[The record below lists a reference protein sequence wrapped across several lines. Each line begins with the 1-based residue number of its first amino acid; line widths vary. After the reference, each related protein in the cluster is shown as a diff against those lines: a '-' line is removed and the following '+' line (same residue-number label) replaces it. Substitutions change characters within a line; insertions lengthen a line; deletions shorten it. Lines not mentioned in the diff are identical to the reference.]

1 MELLSLS
8 RDCFFPRL
16 QAGAVSRSEFGSLFG
31 LLYGLVELCLSSLIT
46 GGVENC
52 IKLQLKSCDGKMK
65 KCYVVTGVLTAAL
78 LGLILFLGLFFG
90 LPSDSG
96 LTHTYKK
103 AAVATDAGQCSI
115 IGRDILQQG
124 GSAVDAAIAA
134 MLCVG
139 LMNAHSMGIGG
150 GFFFTIYSSTGKV
163 EIINAREVA
172 PSRASEDMFGNNTQ
186 LSLKGG
192 LSIAV
197 PGEIRGYELAHK
209 RHGKLAW
216 ENLFLPSIK
225 LAREGFPIGK
235 GLAAAIKSRE
245 ESIES
250 NPSLCEVFCK
260 RGKILHEGD
269 IVKMPKLANTYET
282 IAREGADAFY
292 TGSLAKQI
300 IDDIHSVGGIVT
312 LDDLRDYNATVIE
325 DPIAITLG
333 EFTLYT
339 PSAPLSGPVLALIF
353 NILKGYNFSAD
364 SIKTVE
370 KKGLTYHRIVEAFRF
385 AYAKRTLLGDPK
397 FVNITEAIRNMT
409 SEFFA
414 DSLRRRITD
423 NTSHPVDYYEP
434 VYYTGDNAGTS
445 HLSIVADDG
454 SAVSATSTINQYFG
468 SDVRSKV
475 SGILFND
482 EMDDFSSPYIIN
494 GFGIPP
500 SPANFIAPGKQ
511 PMSSMCPSILVDK
524 TKKVR
529 MVVGASGGTKITT
542 ATALAIINSIWFG
555 YDVKKAVEE
564 PRIHDQLFPNI
575 TELEQEVE
583 EGIEEELRKR
593 KHNTTRVSGGAVV
606 QAILRTD
613 EGWAAASDSRKGGFP
628 AGY

>member
-1 MELLSLS
+1 
-8 RDCFFPRL
+8 
-16 QAGAVSRSEFGSLFG
+16 
-31 LLYGLVELCLSSLIT
+31 
-46 GGVENC
+46 
-52 IKLQLKSCDGKMK
+52 MK
-65 KCYVVTGVLTAAL
+65 QRYVVTGVLTAAL

-90 LPSDSG
+90 LHSDSRE
-96 LTHTYKK
+96 THTYKR

-115 IGRDILQQG
+115 IGRDILWQG

-134 MLCVG
+134 LLCVG

-150 GFFFTIYSSTGKV
+150 GLFFTIYSSTGKV

-172 PSRASEDMFGNNTQ
+172 PKRASEDMFGNNTQ

-216 ENLFLPSIK
+216 KDLFLPSIK

-260 RGKILHEGD
+260 GGKILHEGD
-269 IVKMPKLANTYET
+269 ILKMPKLANTYET
-282 IAREGADAFY
+282 IASEGADAFY

-300 IDDIHSVGGIVT
+300 VDDIRISFSLTGGIVT
-312 LDDLRDYNATVIE
+312 LDDLRNYSATVIE
-325 DPIAITLG
+325 DPIQIALG

-364 SIKTVE
+364 SVKTME
-370 KKGLTYHRIVEAFRF
+370 EKGLTYHRIVEAFRF

-397 FVNITEAIRNMT
+397 FVNITEAIRNVT

-414 DSLRRRITD
+414 DSLRRKITD

-434 VYYTGDNAGTS
+434 IYYTGDNAGTS

-468 SDVRSKV
+468 SDVRSNV
-475 SGILFND
+475 SGIIFND

-524 TKKVR
+524 TKKVK

-542 ATALAIINSIWFG
+542 ATALAIMNSIWFG

-575 TELEQEVE
+575 TELEQQIE
-583 EGIEEELRKR
+583 EGIEEQLKKR
-593 KHNTTRVSGGAVV
+593 KHDTTRVSGGAVV

-613 EGWAAASDSRKGGFP
+613 KGWAAASDSRKGGFP

>member
-1 MELLSLS
+1 
-8 RDCFFPRL
+8 
-16 QAGAVSRSEFGSLFG
+16 
-31 LLYGLVELCLSSLIT
+31 
-46 GGVENC
+46 
-52 IKLQLKSCDGKMK
+52 MK
-65 KCYVVTGVLTAAL
+65 KRYVVAGVLTAAL

-90 LPSDSG
+90 LRPDSG
-96 LTHTYKK
+96 DTHTYKR

-124 GSAVDAAIAA
+124 GSAVDAAISAL
-134 MLCVG
+134 LCVG

-150 GFFFTIYSSTGKV
+150 GLFFTIYSSTGKEQGKV

-172 PSRASEDMFGNNTQ
+172 PKRASEDMFGSNTQ

-216 ENLFLPSIK
+216 KDLFLPSIK

-245 ESIES
+245 QSIES
-250 NPSLCEVFCK
+250 NPSLCEVFC
-260 RGKILHEGD
+260 RGGKILHEGD
-269 IVKMPKLANTYET
+269 IIKMPKLANTYET
-282 IAREGADAFY
+282 IASEGADAFY

-300 IDDIHSVGGIVT
+300 IDDIRSVGGIVT
-312 LDDLRDYNATVIE
+312 LDDLQDYNATVIE
-325 DPIAITLG
+325 DPIQITLG
-333 EFTLYT
+333 EYTLYT

-364 SIKTVE
+364 SIKTME
-370 KKGLTYHRIVEAFRF
+370 EKGLTYHRIVEAFRF

-414 DSLRRRITD
+414 DSLRRKITD

-434 VYYTGDNAGTS
+434 VYYSGDNAGTS
-445 HLSIVADDG
+445 HLSVVADDG

-468 SDVRSKV
+468 SDVRSSV
-475 SGILFND
+475 SGIIFND

-524 TKKVR
+524 TKKVK

-542 ATALAIINSIWFG
+542 ATALTIINSVWFG

-575 TELEQEVE
+575 TELEQQIE
-583 EGIEEELRKR
+583 EGIEEQLKKR
-593 KHNTTRVSGGAVV
+593 KHDTTRTSGGAVV

>member
-1 MELLSLS
+1 
-8 RDCFFPRL
+8 
-16 QAGAVSRSEFGSLFG
+16 
-31 LLYGLVELCLSSLIT
+31 
-46 GGVENC
+46 
-52 IKLQLKSCDGKMK
+52 MK
-65 KCYVVTGVLTAAL
+65 TRCVVVTVVTVAL

-90 LPSDSG
+90 LRSG
-96 LTHTYKK
+96 SGDAHTYKR

-115 IGRDILQQG
+115 IGRDILKQG

-134 MLCVG
+134 LLCVG

-150 GFFFTIYSSTGKV
+150 GLFFTIYSSTGKV

-172 PSRASEDMFGNNTQ
+172 PKGASEDMFKNNTQ

-216 ENLFLPSIK
+216 KDLFTPSIK

-235 GLAAAIKSRE
+235 GLAAAIKSKE
-245 ESIES
+245 EAIES
-250 NPSLCEVFCK
+250 NPLLCEVFCK
-260 RGKILHEGD
+260 GGKILQEGET
-269 IVKMPKLANTYET
+269 IKMPKLANTYET
-282 IAREGADAFY
+282 IASEGADAFY

-300 IDDIHSVGGIVT
+300 ITDIRSAGENQDIWGIVT
-312 LDDLRDYNATVIE
+312 LDDLRNYNATVIE
-325 DPIAITLG
+325 DPIQIKLG
-333 EFTLYT
+333 EFILYT

-353 NILKGYNFSAD
+353 NILKGYNFSAA

-370 KKGLTYHRIVEAFRF
+370 EKGLTYHRIVEAFRF

-414 DSLRRRITD
+414 DGLRRKITD

-445 HLSIVADDG
+445 HISIVADDG

-468 SDVRSKV
+468 SDVRSNV
-475 SGILFND
+475 SGIIFND

-524 TKKVR
+524 MKKVR

-542 ATALAIINSIWFG
+542 ATALTIMNSIWFG

-575 TELEQEVE
+575 TELEQQ
-583 EGIEEELRKR
+583 IEEDIEEQLKKR
-593 KHNTTRVSGGAVV
+593 KHDTARVSGGAVV
-606 QAILRTD
+606 QAILRT
-613 EGWAAASDSRKGGFP
+613 ERGWAAASDSRKGGFP

>member
-1 MELLSLS
+1 
-8 RDCFFPRL
+8 
-16 QAGAVSRSEFGSLFG
+16 
-31 LLYGLVELCLSSLIT
+31 
-46 GGVENC
+46 
-52 IKLQLKSCDGKMK
+52 MK

-90 LPSDSG
+90 LRSDSG
-96 LTHTYKK
+96 DTHIYKR

-124 GSAVDAAIAA
+124 GSAVDAAIASL
-134 MLCVG
+134 LCVG

-150 GFFFTIYSSTGKV
+150 GLFFTIYSSTGKV

-172 PSRASEDMFGNNTQ
+172 PKRASEDMFRNNTQ

-216 ENLFLPSIK
+216 KDLFLPSIK

-250 NPSLCEVFCK
+250 NPSLCEVFCSG
-260 RGKILHEGD
+260 GKILQEGD

-282 IAREGADAFY
+282 IANEGADAFY

-300 IDDIHSVGGIVT
+300 IDDIRISFSFPGGIVT

-325 DPIAITLG
+325 DPIQITLG

-339 PSAPLSGPVLALIF
+339 PNAPLSGPVLALIF

-364 SIKTVE
+364 SIKTIE
-370 KKGLTYHRIVEAFRF
+370 EKGLTYHRILEAFRF

-414 DSLRRRITD
+414 DSLRRKITD

-468 SDVRSKV
+468 SDVRSNV
-475 SGILFND
+475 SGIIFND

-511 PMSSMCPSILVDK
+511 PLSSMCPSILVDK
-524 TKKVR
+524 MKKVR

-542 ATALAIINSIWFG
+542 ATALTIMNSIWFG
-555 YDVKKAVEE
+555 YDVKRAVEE

-575 TELEQEVE
+575 TELEQQVE
-583 EGIEEELRKR
+583 EGVEEQLKKR
-593 KHNTTRVSGGAVV
+593 KHDTTWVSGGAVV

>member
-1 MELLSLS
+1 MEEAESELFSLWRAVVHPWEIS
-8 RDCFFPRL
+8 FPFTDYKTSSDGEGQDMPL
-16 QAGAVSRSEFGSLFG
+16 
-31 LLYGLVELCLSSLIT
+31 ELPR
-46 GGVENC
+46 
-52 IKLQLKSCDGKMK
+52 KMK

-96 LTHTYKK
+96 DTHTYKK

-150 GFFFTIYSSTGKV
+150 GLFFTIYSSTGKV

-172 PSRASEDMFGNNTQ
+172 PSRASEDMFWNNTQ

-269 IVKMPKLANTYET
+269 IMKMPKLANTYET

-312 LDDLRDYNATVIE
+312 LEDLRDYNATVIE

-564 PRIHDQLFPNI
+564 PRIHDQLFPSI
-575 TELEQEVE
+575 TELEQEIE

>member
-1 MELLSLS
+1 
-8 RDCFFPRL
+8 
-16 QAGAVSRSEFGSLFG
+16 
-31 LLYGLVELCLSSLIT
+31 
-46 GGVENC
+46 
-52 IKLQLKSCDGKMK
+52 MK
-65 KCYVVTGVLTAAL
+65 KRYVVAGVLTAAL

-90 LPSDSG
+90 LRSDSG
-96 LTHTYKK
+96 DTHTYKR

-134 MLCVG
+134 LLCIG

-150 GFFFTIYSSTGKV
+150 GLFFTIYSSTGKV

-172 PSRASEDMFGNNTQ
+172 PKRASEDMFGNNTQ
-186 LSLKGG
+186 LALKGG

-216 ENLFLPSIK
+216 KDLFLPSIK

-250 NPSLCEVFCK
+250 NPSLCEVFC
-260 RGKILHEGD
+260 RGGKILHEGD
-269 IVKMPKLANTYET
+269 IIKMPKLANTYET
-282 IAREGADAFY
+282 IASEGADAFY

-300 IDDIHSVGGIVT
+300 IDDIRGAGGIVT

-325 DPIAITLG
+325 DPIQITLG

-364 SIKTVE
+364 SVKTME
-370 KKGLTYHRIVEAFRF
+370 QKGLTYHRIVEAFRF
-385 AYAKRTLLGDPK
+385 AYAKRTSLGDPK

-409 SEFFA
+409 STFFA
-414 DSLRRRITD
+414 DSLRRKITD

-468 SDVRSKV
+468 SDVRSNV
-475 SGILFND
+475 SGIIFND
-482 EMDDFSSPYIIN
+482 EMDDFSSPNIIN

-542 ATALAIINSIWFG
+542 ATALTIMNSIWFG

-575 TELEQEVE
+575 TELEQQIE
-583 EGIEEELRKR
+583 EGIEEQLKKR
-593 KHNTTRVSGGAVV
+593 KHDTTRVSGGAVV

>member
-1 MELLSLS
+1 MPWIGLSLRMADAS
-8 RDCFFPRL
+8 VR
-16 QAGAVSRSEFGSLFG
+16 
-31 LLYGLVELCLSSLIT
+31 
-46 GGVENC
+46 
-52 IKLQLKSCDGKMK
+52 KMK
-65 KCYVVTGVLTAAL
+65 KRYVVAGGLAVVL
-78 LGLILFLGLFFG
+78 LILFLGLFFG
-90 LPSDSG
+90 LRSDSG
-96 LTHTYKK
+96 DTHTYKR

-134 MLCVG
+134 LLCVG

-150 GFFFTIYSSTGKV
+150 GLFFTIYSSTGKV

-172 PSRASEDMFGNNTQ
+172 PKKASEDMFGNNTE

-216 ENLFLPSIK
+216 KDLFLPSIK

-245 ESIES
+245 EAIES
-250 NPSLCEVFCK
+250 NPSLCEVFC
-260 RGKILHEGD
+260 RGGKILHEGD
-269 IVKMPKLANTYET
+269 TIKMPKLANTYET
-282 IAREGADAFY
+282 IASEGADAFY

-300 IDDIHSVGGIVT
+300 IDDIRSVGGIVT

-325 DPIAITLG
+325 DPIQITLG

-364 SIKTVE
+364 SIKTME
-370 KKGLTYHRIVEAFRF
+370 EKGLTYHRIVEAFRF

-397 FVNITEAIRNMT
+397 FVNIREAIRNMT
-409 SEFFA
+409 SEYFA
-414 DSLRRRITD
+414 DSLRRKITD
-423 NTSHPVDYYEP
+423 NTSHPVDYYDP
-434 VYYTGDNAGTS
+434 LYYTGDNAGTS

-468 SDVRSKV
+468 SDVRSNV
-475 SGILFND
+475 SGIIFND
-482 EMDDFSSPYIIN
+482 EMDDFSSPHIIN

-524 TKKVR
+524 MKKVR

-542 ATALAIINSIWFG
+542 ATALVCDDMGKLGTRLRQNKTIINSIWFG
-555 YDVKKAVEE
+555 YDVKKAVEQ
-564 PRIHDQLFPNI
+564 PRIHDQLFPSI
-575 TELEQEVE
+575 AELEQKIE
-583 EGIEEELRKR
+583 EGIEEQLKKR
-593 KHNTTRVSGGAVV
+593 KHNTTRVRSIGVV

>member
-1 MELLSLS
+1 
-8 RDCFFPRL
+8 
-16 QAGAVSRSEFGSLFG
+16 
-31 LLYGLVELCLSSLIT
+31 
-46 GGVENC
+46 
-52 IKLQLKSCDGKMK
+52 MK
-65 KCYVVTGVLTAAL
+65 KRCVVAGVLTAAL

-90 LPSDSG
+90 LRPDSG
-96 LTHTYKK
+96 DTHTYKR

-115 IGRDILQQG
+115 IGRDILQKG

-134 MLCVG
+134 LLCVG

-150 GFFFTIYSSTGKV
+150 GLFFTIYSSTGKV

-172 PSRASEDMFGNNTQ
+172 PKKASEDMFRNDTQ

-216 ENLFLPSIK
+216 KDLFLPSIK

-235 GLAAAIKSRE
+235 GLAAAIKSKE

-250 NPSLCEVFCK
+250 NPSLCEVFC
-260 RGKILHEGD
+260 RGGKILHEGD
-269 IVKMPKLANTYET
+269 IIKMPKLANTYET
-282 IAREGADAFY
+282 IASEGADAFY

-300 IDDIHSVGGIVT
+300 IDDIRTSFSFPGGIVT

-325 DPIAITLG
+325 DPIEITLG

-364 SIKTVE
+364 SIKTME
-370 KKGLTYHRIVEAFRF
+370 EKGLTYHRIVEAFRF

-414 DSLRRRITD
+414 DSLRRKITD

-468 SDVRSKV
+468 SDVRSNV
-475 SGILFND
+475 SGIIFND

-542 ATALAIINSIWFG
+542 ATALTIINSIWFG

-575 TELEQEVE
+575 TELEQQIE
-583 EGIEEELRKR
+583 EGIEEQLKKR
-593 KHNTTRVSGGAVV
+593 KHDTTRVSGGAVV

>member
-1 MELLSLS
+1 
-8 RDCFFPRL
+8 
-16 QAGAVSRSEFGSLFG
+16 
-31 LLYGLVELCLSSLIT
+31 
-46 GGVENC
+46 
-52 IKLQLKSCDGKMK
+52 MK
-65 KCYVVTGVLTAAL
+65 KRYVVAGVLTAAL

-90 LPSDSG
+90 LRSDSG
-96 LTHTYKK
+96 DTHTYKR

-134 MLCVG
+134 LLCVG

-150 GFFFTIYSSTGKV
+150 GLFFTIYSSTGKV

-172 PSRASEDMFGNNTQ
+172 PKRASEDMFGNNTQ
-186 LSLKGG
+186 LALKGG

-216 ENLFLPSIK
+216 KDLFLPSIK
-225 LAREGFPIGK
+225 LAREGFPVGK

-250 NPSLCEVFCK
+250 NPSLCEVFC
-260 RGKILHEGD
+260 RGGKILHEGD
-269 IVKMPKLANTYET
+269 IIKMPKLANTYET
-282 IAREGADAFY
+282 IASEGADAFY

-300 IDDIHSVGGIVT
+300 IDDIRGAGGIVT

-325 DPIAITLG
+325 DPIQIALG

-364 SIKTVE
+364 SVKTVE
-370 KKGLTYHRIVEAFRF
+370 EKGLTYHRIVEAFRF
-385 AYAKRTLLGDPK
+385 AYAKRTSLGDPK

-409 SEFFA
+409 STFFA
-414 DSLRRRITD
+414 DSLRRKITD
-423 NTSHPVDYYEP
+423 NTSHPVDYYDP

-468 SDVRSKV
+468 SDVRSNV
-475 SGILFND
+475 SGIIFND
-482 EMDDFSSPYIIN
+482 EMDDFSSPNIIN

-542 ATALAIINSIWFG
+542 ATALTIMNSIWFG

-575 TELEQEVE
+575 TELEQQIE
-583 EGIEEELRKR
+583 EGIEEQLKKR
-593 KHNTTRVSGGAVV
+593 KHDTTRVSGGAVV

>member
-1 MELLSLS
+1 
-8 RDCFFPRL
+8 
-16 QAGAVSRSEFGSLFG
+16 
-31 LLYGLVELCLSSLIT
+31 
-46 GGVENC
+46 
-52 IKLQLKSCDGKMK
+52 MK
-65 KCYVVTGVLTAAL
+65 TRCVVVAVVTVAL
-78 LGLILFLGLFFG
+78 LGLVLFLGLFFG
-90 LPSDSG
+90 LRSED
-96 LTHTYKK
+96 THTYRR
-103 AAVATDAGQCSI
+103 AAVATDAGPCSI
-115 IGRDILQQG
+115 IGRDILKQG

-134 MLCVG
+134 LLCVG

-150 GFFFTIYSSTGKV
+150 GLFFTIYSSTGKV

-172 PSRASEDMFGNNTQ
+172 PKRASEDMFGNNTQ

-216 ENLFLPSIK
+216 KDLFLPSIK

-235 GLAAAIKSRE
+235 GLAAAIKSKE
-245 ESIES
+245 EAIES
-250 NPSLCEVFCK
+250 NPLLCEVFCK
-260 RGKILHEGD
+260 GGKILQEGET
-269 IVKMPKLANTYET
+269 IKMPKLANTYQT
-282 IAREGADAFY
+282 IATEGADAFY

-300 IDDIHSVGGIVT
+300 IADIRSAGENQDIWGIVT
-312 LDDLRDYNATVIE
+312 LEDLRDYNATVID
-325 DPIAITLG
+325 DPIQIKLG

-353 NILKGYNFSAD
+353 NILKGYNFSAA

-370 KKGLTYHRIVEAFRF
+370 DKGLTYHRIVEAFRF

-414 DSLRRRITD
+414 DGLRRKITD

-445 HLSIVADDG
+445 HVSIVADDG

-468 SDVRSKV
+468 SDVRSNV
-475 SGILFND
+475 SGIIFND

-524 TKKVR
+524 MKKVR

-542 ATALAIINSIWFG
+542 ATALTIMNSIWFG

-575 TELEQEVE
+575 TELEQQIE
-583 EGIEEELRKR
+583 EGIEQQLKKR
-593 KHNTTRVSGGAVV
+593 RHDTARVSGGAVV
-606 QAILRTD
+606 QAILRT
-613 EGWAAASDSRKGGFP
+613 ERGWAAASDSRKGGFP

>member
-1 MELLSLS
+1 MA
-8 RDCFFPRL
+8 D
-16 QAGAVSRSEFGSLFG
+16 A
-31 LLYGLVELCLSSLIT
+31 LVR
-46 GGVENC
+46 
-52 IKLQLKSCDGKMK
+52 KMK
-65 KCYVVTGVLTAAL
+65 TRCVVVAVVTVAL
-78 LGLILFLGLFFG
+78 LALVLFLGLFFG
-90 LPSDSG
+90 LRPGDA
-96 LTHTYKK
+96 HTYRR
-103 AAVATDAGQCSI
+103 AAVATDAGPCSI
-115 IGRDILQQG
+115 VGRDILKQG

-134 MLCVG
+134 LLCVG

-150 GFFFTIYSSTGKV
+150 GLFFTIYSSTGKV

-172 PSRASEDMFGNNTQ
+172 PKKASEDMFGNNTQ

-216 ENLFLPSIK
+216 KDLFLPSIK
-225 LAREGFPIGK
+225 LAREGFPVGK
-235 GLAAAIKSRE
+235 GLAAAIKSKE
-245 ESIES
+245 EAIES
-250 NPSLCEVFCK
+250 NPLLCEVFCK
-260 RGKILHEGD
+260 GGKILQEGET
-269 IVKMPKLANTYET
+269 IKMPKLANTYQT
-282 IAREGADAFY
+282 IATEGADAFY
-292 TGSLAKQI
+292 TGSLAEQI
-300 IDDIHSVGGIVT
+300 IADIRSAGGIVT
-312 LDDLRDYNATVIE
+312 LEDLRDYNATVIE
-325 DPIAITLG
+325 DPIQIKLG

-353 NILKGYNFSAD
+353 NILKGYNFSAA

-370 KKGLTYHRIVEAFRF
+370 EKGLTYHRIVEAFRF

-414 DSLRRRITD
+414 DGLRRKITD

-445 HLSIVADDG
+445 HVSIVADDG

-468 SDVRSKV
+468 SDVRSNV
-475 SGILFND
+475 SGIIFND

-524 TKKVR
+524 MKKVR

-542 ATALAIINSIWFG
+542 ATALTIMNSIWFG

-575 TELEQEVE
+575 TELEQQIE
-583 EGIEEELRKR
+583 EGIEQQLKKR
-593 KHNTTRVSGGAVV
+593 RHDTTRVSGGAVV
-606 QAILRTD
+606 QAILRT
-613 EGWAAASDSRKGGFP
+613 ERGWAAASDSRKGGFP

>member
-1 MELLSLS
+1 M
-8 RDCFFPRL
+8 
-16 QAGAVSRSEFGSLFG
+16 A
-31 LLYGLVELCLSSLIT
+31 LSSR
-46 GGVENC
+46 
-52 IKLQLKSCDGKMK
+52 KMK
-65 KCYVVTGVLTAAL
+65 TRCVAVTLVAVVL
-78 LGLILFLGLFFG
+78 LGLVLFLGLFFG
-90 LPSDSG
+90 LRSG
-96 LTHTYKK
+96 DAHTYRR
-103 AAVATDAGQCSI
+103 AAVATDAGPCSI
-115 IGRDILQQG
+115 IGRDILKRG

-134 MLCVG
+134 LLCVG

-150 GFFFTIYSSTGKV
+150 GLFFTIYSSSGKV

-172 PSRASEDMFGNNTQ
+172 PKNASEGMFGNDTQ

-209 RHGKLAW
+209 RHGKLPW
-216 ENLFLPSIK
+216 KDLFMPSVR
-225 LAREGFPIGK
+225 LAREGFPLGK
-235 GLAAAIKSRE
+235 GLAAAIKSKE
-245 ESIES
+245 EAIES
-250 NPSLCEVFCK
+250 NPLLCEVFCK
-260 RGKILHEGD
+260 GGKILQEGET
-269 IVKMPKLANTYET
+269 IKMPKLANTYET
-282 IAREGADAFY
+282 IATEGADAFY

-300 IDDIHSVGGIVT
+300 IADIRNAGGIVT
-312 LDDLRDYNATVIE
+312 LEDLRDYNATVIE
-325 DPIAITLG
+325 DPIQIKLG

-353 NILKGYNFSAD
+353 NILKGYNFSAA

-370 KKGLTYHRIVEAFRF
+370 QKGLTYHRIVEAFRF

-414 DSLRRRITD
+414 DSLRRKITD

-445 HLSIVADDG
+445 HISIVADDG

-468 SDVRSKV
+468 SDVRSSV
-475 SGILFND
+475 SGIIFND

-524 TKKVR
+524 MKKVK

-542 ATALAIINSIWFG
+542 ATALTIMNSIWFG

-575 TELEQEVE
+575 TELEQQIE
-583 EGIEEELRKR
+583 EGVEQQLKQRR
-593 KHNTTRVSGGAVV
+593 HATARVSGGAVV
-606 QAILRTD
+606 QAILRT
-613 EGWAAASDSRKGGFP
+613 ERGWAAASDSRKGGFP

>member
-1 MELLSLS
+1 MLHCCAVGELQPLRYNHAS
-8 RDCFFPRL
+8 RHDTNR
-16 QAGAVSRSEFGSLFG
+16 
-31 LLYGLVELCLSSLIT
+31 
-46 GGVENC
+46 
-52 IKLQLKSCDGKMK
+52 KMK

-150 GFFFTIYSSTGKV
+150 GLFFTIYSSTGKV

-269 IVKMPKLANTYET
+269 IMKMPKLANTYET

>member
-1 MELLSLS
+1 
-8 RDCFFPRL
+8 
-16 QAGAVSRSEFGSLFG
+16 
-31 LLYGLVELCLSSLIT
+31 
-46 GGVENC
+46 
-52 IKLQLKSCDGKMK
+52 MK
-65 KCYVVTGVLTAAL
+65 TRCVVVAVVTVAL
-78 LGLILFLGLFFG
+78 LGLVLFLGLFFG
-90 LPSDSG
+90 LRSG
-96 LTHTYKK
+96 SGDTHTYKR
-103 AAVATDAGQCSI
+103 AAVATDAGPCSV
-115 IGRDILQQG
+115 IGRDILKQG

-134 MLCVG
+134 LLCVG

-150 GFFFTIYSSTGKV
+150 GLFFTIYNSTGKV

-172 PSRASEDMFGNNTQ
+172 PKTASEDMFGSNTQ

-216 ENLFLPSIK
+216 KDLFLPSIK
-225 LAREGFPIGK
+225 LAREGFPLGK
-235 GLAAAIKSRE
+235 GLAAAIKSKE
-245 ESIES
+245 EAIES
-250 NPSLCEVFCK
+250 NPLLCEVFCK
-260 RGKILHEGD
+260 GGKILQEGET
-269 IVKMPKLANTYET
+269 VKMPKLANTYET
-282 IAREGADAFY
+282 IATEGADAFY
-292 TGSLAKQI
+292 TGSLAEQI
-300 IDDIHSVGGIVT
+300 IADIRSAGESQDIWGIVT
-312 LDDLRDYNATVIE
+312 LEDLRDYNATVIE
-325 DPIAITLG
+325 DPIQIKLG

-353 NILKGYNFSAD
+353 NILKGYNFSAA
-364 SIKTVE
+364 SIKTME
-370 KKGLTYHRIVEAFRF
+370 EKGLTYHRIVEAFRF

-414 DSLRRRITD
+414 DGLRRKITD

-445 HLSIVADDG
+445 HISIVADDG

-468 SDVRSKV
+468 SDVRSNV
-475 SGILFND
+475 SGIIFND

-511 PMSSMCPSILVDK
+511 PMSSMCPSILVDE

-542 ATALAIINSIWFG
+542 ATALTIMNSIWFG
-555 YDVKKAVEE
+555 YDVKRAVEE

-575 TELEQEVE
+575 TELELQVE
-583 EGIEEELRKR
+583 EGIEEQLRKR
-593 KHNTTRVSGGAVV
+593 KHDTTRVSGGAVV
-606 QAILRTD
+606 QAILRT
-613 EGWAAASDSRKGGFP
+613 ERGWAAASDSRKGGFP

>member
-1 MELLSLS
+1 
-8 RDCFFPRL
+8 
-16 QAGAVSRSEFGSLFG
+16 
-31 LLYGLVELCLSSLIT
+31 
-46 GGVENC
+46 
-52 IKLQLKSCDGKMK
+52 MK

-96 LTHTYKK
+96 DTHTYKK

-150 GFFFTIYSSTGKV
+150 GLFFTIYSSTGKV

-172 PSRASEDMFGNNTQ
+172 PSRASEDMFWNNTQ

-269 IVKMPKLANTYET
+269 IMKMPKLANTYET

-300 IDDIHSVGGIVT
+300 IDDIRSVGGIVT
-312 LDDLRDYNATVIE
+312 LEDLRDYNATVIE

-434 VYYTGDNAGTS
+434 VYYIGDNAGTS

-524 TKKVR
+524 MKKVR

-542 ATALAIINSIWFG
+542 ATALAIINTIWFG

-564 PRIHDQLFPNI
+564 PRIHDQLFPSI
-575 TELEQEVE
+575 TELEQEIE

>member
-1 MELLSLS
+1 
-8 RDCFFPRL
+8 
-16 QAGAVSRSEFGSLFG
+16 
-31 LLYGLVELCLSSLIT
+31 
-46 GGVENC
+46 
-52 IKLQLKSCDGKMK
+52 MK
-65 KCYVVTGVLTAAL
+65 KRYVVAGVLTAAL

-90 LPSDSG
+90 LRSDSG
-96 LTHTYKK
+96 DTHTYKR

-134 MLCVG
+134 LLCVG

-150 GFFFTIYSSTGKV
+150 GLFFTIYSSTGKV

-172 PSRASEDMFGNNTQ
+172 PKRASEDMFGNNTQ
-186 LSLKGG
+186 LALKGG

-216 ENLFLPSIK
+216 KDLFLPSIK

-250 NPSLCEVFCK
+250 NPSLCEVFC
-260 RGKILHEGD
+260 RGGKILHEGD
-269 IVKMPKLANTYET
+269 IIKMPKLANTYET
-282 IAREGADAFY
+282 IASEGADAFY

-300 IDDIHSVGGIVT
+300 VDDIHSAGGIVT

-325 DPIAITLG
+325 DPIQITLG

-364 SIKTVE
+364 SIKTTE
-370 KKGLTYHRIVEAFRF
+370 EKGLTYHRIVEAFRF
-385 AYAKRTLLGDPK
+385 AYAKRTSLGDPK

-409 SEFFA
+409 STYFA
-414 DSLRRRITD
+414 DSLRRKITD

-468 SDVRSKV
+468 SDVRSNV
-475 SGILFND
+475 SGIIFND
-482 EMDDFSSPYIIN
+482 EMDDFSSPSIIN

-542 ATALAIINSIWFG
+542 ATALTIMNSIWFG

-575 TELEQEVE
+575 TELEQEIE
-583 EGIEEELRKR
+583 EGIEEQLKKR
-593 KHNTTRVSGGAVV
+593 KHDTTRVSGGAVV

>member
-1 MELLSLS
+1 
-8 RDCFFPRL
+8 
-16 QAGAVSRSEFGSLFG
+16 
-31 LLYGLVELCLSSLIT
+31 
-46 GGVENC
+46 
-52 IKLQLKSCDGKMK
+52 MK
-65 KCYVVTGVLTAAL
+65 KHYVVAGVLTAVL
-78 LGLILFLGLFFG
+78 LGLILLLGLIFG
-90 LPSDSG
+90 LRSDSG
-96 LTHTYKK
+96 DTHTYKR

-115 IGRDILQQG
+115 IGRDVLQQG

-134 MLCVG
+134 LLCVG

-150 GFFFTIYSSTGKV
+150 GLFFTIYSSTGKV

-172 PSRASEDMFGNNTQ
+172 PKRALENMFGNNTQ

-216 ENLFLPSIK
+216 KDLFLPSIE
-225 LAREGFPIGK
+225 LARKGFPIGK

-250 NPSLCEVFCK
+250 NPSLCEVFC
-260 RGKILHEGD
+260 RGGKILHEGD
-269 IVKMPKLANTYET
+269 IIKMPKLANTYET
-282 IAREGADAFY
+282 IASEGADAFY

-300 IDDIHSVGGIVT
+300 IDDIRSVGGIIT

-325 DPIAITLG
+325 DPIQVTLG

-364 SIKTVE
+364 SIKTME
-370 KKGLTYHRIVEAFRF
+370 EKGLTYHRIVEAFRF

-397 FVNITEAIRNMT
+397 FVNITEVIRNMT

-414 DSLRRRITD
+414 DSLRRKITD

-468 SDVRSKV
+468 SDVRSNV
-475 SGILFND
+475 SGIIFND
-482 EMDDFSSPYIIN
+482 EMDDFSSPYTIN

-500 SPANFIAPGKQ
+500 SEANFIAPGKQ

-524 TKKVR
+524 MKKVR

-542 ATALAIINSIWFG
+542 ATALTIINSIWFG

-575 TELEQEVE
+575 TELEQQIE
-583 EGIEEELRKR
+583 EGIEEQLKKR
-593 KHNTTRVSGGAVV
+593 KHNTTRVSSSAVV